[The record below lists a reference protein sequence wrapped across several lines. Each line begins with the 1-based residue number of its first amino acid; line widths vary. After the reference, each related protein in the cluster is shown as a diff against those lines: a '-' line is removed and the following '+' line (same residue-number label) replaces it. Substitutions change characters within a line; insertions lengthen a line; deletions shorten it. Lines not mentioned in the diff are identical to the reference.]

1 MRKKILCAAMTMVMI
16 VGVLSGCGKK
26 NDYKNTEKEKVTES
40 ATEAVAET
48 EVATESTEEKDEYL
62 TIDTSTICSRELH
75 DFFQLYLGCW
85 LEKEHQPDCKKSN
98 PQGINEMLEYTGIVG
113 AFTSAE
119 GMRIV
124 EDYDID
130 NFPGLKEYGTGEG
143 ADEIA
148 FKHRYELDKGTVNYS
163 CSVSKLDANFSNFKY
178 KAGTDAELRLF
189 VNVKY
194 NCSGVTN
201 DSEEKMYAVSLVN
214 NADNPEEWL
223 INAIY
228 DAHNLTEKEKEENP
242 GYSYYVYFGYN
253 SSQDPLFVTDKLI
266 DEDREV
272 VDTTNMSD
280 WKKAYIDYF
289 NNSNLNVLDSKFI
302 DTENKDTHLL
312 ACSID
317 NGSVDGKLF
326 YINKKNEVVEIATY
340 SLNRAVVR
348 YNKYGCISILNTP
361 TLYDSS
367 FRVYEYDANSGSYS
381 ETNEGIAELDQDSFS
396 KDGEMK
402 YNCKINSNE
411 CDYESYQ
418 IEWNTYET
426 GTGFE
431 FIELSEASVGVSVID
446 TIKNY

>member
-26 NDYKNTEKEKVTES
+26 NDYKNTEKENVTES

-124 EDYDID
+124 EDYNID

-280 WKKAYIDYF
+280 WKKAYIDY
-289 NNSNLNVLDSKFI
+289 I
-302 DTENKDTHLL
+302 
-312 ACSID
+312 
-317 NGSVDGKLF
+317 NGLDGKVTGYKFVDVNSDEQPELCILYNGGSNIGLLNYTKSGDIQLIPALGLVSDF
-326 YINKKNEVVEIATY
+326 SYGDGKIKDSYTRTGASSDVVY
-340 SLNRAVVR
+340 S
-348 YNKYGCISILNTP
+348 YN
-361 TLYDSS
+361 SS
-367 FRVYEYDANSGSYS
+367 TGEFDKSFCGAYDADYS
-381 ETNEGIAELDQDSFS
+381 TGVTSNYRFLGQDIRETTKEE
-396 KDGEMK
+396 
-402 YNCKINSNE
+402 
-411 CDYESYQ
+411 YESKL
-418 IEWNTYET
+418 EEARGNTEFVWLED
-426 GTGFE
+426 GF
-431 FIELSEASVGVSVID
+431 SDDDVI
-446 TIKNY
+446 TAIQNY